1 MVDKCLLGG
10 FVNAV
15 YQKYGENPAQMLLS
29 GWTPTKYKN
38 LQRTKQFVAHI
49 REVLGPSIQRWV
61 GMQRLKEPFTLEM
74 NDQMPIVLLL
84 TGNDGSST
92 HSITCYK
99 GSIYDSASR
108 YVLFKTA
115 TALNWC
121 CGKFGYKRTHL
132 AYVLHT
138 EGVSNHKKRRRVT
151 R

>member
-1 MVDKCLLGG
+1 
-10 FVNAV
+10 
-15 YQKYGENPAQMLLS
+15 
-29 GWTPTKYKN
+29 
-38 LQRTKQFVAHI
+38 
-49 REVLGPSIQRWV
+49 
-61 GMQRLKEPFTLEM
+61 MQRLKEPFTLET

-92 HSITCYK
+92 HSITCYN
-99 GSIYDSASR
+99 GNIYDSASR

-132 AYVLHT
+132 PYVLHT